1 MFKSDSTQSNAR
13 ASRKRAELL
22 SSFDALSSHL
32 TSTFSAL
39 STALARASYRN
50 GYSTDTQETVEGTGA
65 KKTGRAYL
73 AILVGASISSA
84 KSKVVVGIN
93 GLEVKIWGTRD
104 DVVPAAKKIVHDN
117 NSEEAEEKEGEK
129 SDDKEEE
136 DESDDG
142 EDSDDDD
149 DDENDGEES
158 NSDDDN
164 ASEPPTDSDTESQS
178 SNRSESPPPPSLH
191 PAPPTHAEDGQ
202 ERALHV
208 ADRLLARTLAAFD
221 GSGHSMASEMRMC
234 TINYF

>member
-1 MFKSDSTQSNAR
+1 MSYFFVYMFKSDSAQSNAR

-22 SSFDALSSHL
+22 SSFDTLSSHL

-39 STALARASYRN
+39 STALARASSRN
-50 GYSTDTQETVEGTGA
+50 GDTQETADGTGA
-65 KKTGRAYL
+65 KKTGSAYL

-84 KSKVVVGIN
+84 KSKVVVGIH

-104 DVVPAAKKIVHDN
+104 DFVPAAKMIVHN
-117 NSEEAEEKEGEK
+117 NNGEEAEEKEGEN
-129 SDDKEEE
+129 SDGEEEE

-142 EDSDDDD
+142 DEDDD
-149 DDENDGEES
+149 DGEES

-164 ASEPPTDSDTESQS
+164 ASEPPSDSDTESNS

-191 PAPPTHAEDGQ
+191 PAPPTHAEDSQ

-234 TINYF
+234 TINHL